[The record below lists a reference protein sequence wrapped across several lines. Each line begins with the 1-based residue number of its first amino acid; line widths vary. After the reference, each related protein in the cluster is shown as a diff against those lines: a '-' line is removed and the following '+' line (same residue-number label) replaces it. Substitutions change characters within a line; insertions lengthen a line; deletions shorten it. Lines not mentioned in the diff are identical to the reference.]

1 MIYWVNYLDCFGLES
16 VRTLVDWSAN
26 PYCLVGLNVEFFFSF
41 FFFSIFSNI
50 LVSRV
55 GISDFCLF
63 YAYYYG

>member
-41 FFFSIFSNI
+41 FFFQFLAIF
-50 LVSRV
+50 
-55 GISDFCLF
+55 
-63 YAYYYG
+63 